1 MLGISNS
8 NILVRDWQLRE
19 RDRRKITG
27 KNGEI
32 SGGDT
37 LCTSPH
43 RHQFMAIS
51 WKVRKKG
58 SLYKD

>member
-1 MLGISNS
+1 MLGINNS

-32 SGGDT
+32 S
-37 LCTSPH
+37 
-43 RHQFMAIS
+43 
-51 WKVRKKG
+51 
-58 SLYKD
+58 